1 MKETIEFKANGKMDF
16 MGFTWFKVYRNGKA
30 VTHRGVELEF
40 NAIDEKHCLDIWKSG
55 KERSEKLGTPFPDS
69 ITA

>member
-16 MGFTWFKVYRNGKA
+16 MGFTWFKVYRNGKV

-40 NAIDEKHCLDIWKSG
+40 NAIDKKHCLDMWNESKKI
-55 KERSEKLGTPFPDS
+55 SEKLGTRFPDP